1 MYINNINNELIRSY
15 QQLKL
20 GNPTISIPKDGTEVI
35 LTDWYLIHQDP
46 KIEYNRYTE
55 KLEYSQ
61 AVFKDPFYT
70 RGWIVAALTTEQIQF
85 HIDSA
90 KDSTTR
96 QLWMYA
102 KQLNLD
108 SAEGIISGKGDIAN
122 RASKENSRISNIKLS
137 SGALSSEE
145 EQFFIAYSAMLE
157 YQADVDIV
165 AINTETEINNMND
178 ATAIYAYDVATTPA
192 WPAII

>member
-1 MYINNINNELIRSY
+1 MYINNLDNSEIKSHS
-15 QQLKL
+15 QLKAD
-20 GNPTISIPKDGTEVI
+20 NPTVSIPKYGTEII
-35 LTDWYLIHQDP
+35 LGDWYLIHADVTP
-46 KIEYNRYTE
+46 TYIER
-55 KLEYSQ
+55 LE
-61 AVFKDPFYT
+61 ALPPAFKDPLYT
-70 RGWIVAALTTEQIQF
+70 QGWDIVPLTTDQIDTNITEAKVF
-85 HIDSA
+85 RIDTVWTHSE
-90 KDSTTR
+90 
-96 QLWMYA
+96 
-102 KQLNLD
+102 QLNLD